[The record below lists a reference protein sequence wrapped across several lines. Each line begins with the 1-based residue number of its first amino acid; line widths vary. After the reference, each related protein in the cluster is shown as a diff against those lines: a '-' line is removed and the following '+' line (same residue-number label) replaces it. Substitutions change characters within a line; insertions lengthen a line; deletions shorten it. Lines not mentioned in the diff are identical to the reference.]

1 MAFFSSKQCQVR
13 HWQCHKPACEDF
25 RKDSVHVS
33 SSESSKYYKARHE
46 SDVPLSTECSGNVLF
61 LNSSLPDDS
70 PRTIENNKEG
80 GAQESHRSSTFIS
93 YKNSVSKTECQEHGE
108 QTCECNQQSSLT
120 KGICLASSD
129 QSKQARDNCKD
140 TVSIFVKHNKIKR
153 ELCVPAT
160 ENGQAI
166 LQAIS
171 DSVSIPVS
179 KLKLVHKGKMATCE
193 NIQDMLFNKALFM
206 AFGEISESEEGLEK
220 ADIDLVVKQLG
231 VERNLVVRVL
241 RKTGNVLDTIIEIGN
256 M

>member
-1 MAFFSSKQCQVR
+1 LAFFSSKQCQVR

-33 SSESSKYYKARHE
+33 SSKSSKYYKARHE
-46 SDVPLSTECSGNVLF
+46 SDVPPSTECSGNVLF
-61 LNSSLPDDS
+61 LNSSLPACL

-80 GAQESHRSSTFIS
+80 EAQESHSSSTFIN
-93 YKNSVSKTECQEHGE
+93 YENSVSKTECQEHGE
-108 QTCECNQQSSLT
+108 QTCECNQLSSLT

-129 QSKQARDNCKD
+129 QSKEAKDKCNYKDD

-220 ADIDLVVKQLG
+220 ADIDLVAK
-231 VERNLVVRVL
+231 
-241 RKTGNVLDTIIEIGN
+241 
-256 M
+256 